1 MVAGWAVRQG
11 EPRHDKDPLVRPGGD
26 GTPGVREYSLPELA
40 MAREEHTLRTRSMVA
55 DVLDLQH
62 RLPLTWARVVALE
75 CESWVARRVASM
87 TRRLLADQVRLV
99 DVAVARAIAGHAPST
114 VFEIAGA
121 KTIEADPETHAME
134 RE

>member
-11 EPRHDKDPLVRPGGD
+11 EPRHDKDPLVRPGGV

-87 TRRLLADQVRLV
+87 TRRLLADQARLV